1 MSLLI
6 FRPTS
11 SSLISLALISYKSK
25 TYQRRN
31 ITFINSFN
39 ISLKKCIPLTII
51 ILHIIIICKSF
62 NAIYVMLFTPIK
74 IMFICRANRLLSRTP
89 AKTIIQHLKG
99 ISHFVLYYLDAN
111 TILVVTNLIFPSI
124 FLFYSLYYIFLFPFN
139 LCHSFNIVF
148 PIISPNIQ
156 PIPL

>member
-1 MSLLI
+1 
-6 FRPTS
+6 
-11 SSLISLALISYKSK
+11 
-25 TYQRRN
+25 
-31 ITFINSFN
+31 
-39 ISLKKCIPLTII
+39 
-51 ILHIIIICKSF
+51 
-62 NAIYVMLFTPIK
+62 MLFTPIK
-74 IMFICRANRLLSRTP
+74 IMFICRANRLLCRTP
-89 AKTIIQHLKG
+89 AKAIIQHLKG

-156 PIPL
+156 PIPLWIISSHSNSPHLNTNWQHSITTDTKNPYKKAFLIFNFFQKQKVIMRPLVIAR